1 MKHTVA
7 LSALLLSLGVVNAE
21 LKVTQPTADHWWVA
35 QSLNTLAWDGSS
47 PDQFSVFLSNSDTN
61 VLTSLL
67 ALTSVTYAYE
77 TSKTINPGGIT
88 PATGYTILLTNPLNS
103 SGQYHFSASRNPI
116 LKFDELIDMDGIAYY
131 TVADVYA
138 KSETFEIK
146 AVGSAYPPQGSP
158 SAGASASPV
167 VSGSSGASGSASS
180 SAPSATASGSGSGAS
195 KREIGVFL
203 GLIGLAGAGLALI

>member
-103 SGQYHFSASRNPI
+103 S
-116 LKFDELIDMDGIAYY
+116 
-131 TVADVYA
+131 DVYA